1 MKKYI
6 FVWILIGCIFSGFAI
21 HGANEVELL
30 EKAKLYLFDKQWDR
44 ALSVLDEFIEHFPK
58 SNHFPLAI
66 LYKGKCLE
74 EKKMYKKAL
83 LSYMFFLDISG
94 NASLKEEVTI
104 TIIDLY
110 FNLYQKKEKSYLK
123 RIIPYL
129 KSKNRTIKFYSA
141 LKLSYVKDKK
151 VALAAVPVLKQMI
164 KNVDDEELRDRAK
177 IALMRIDPDLL
188 KEMADDR
195 EPEAKLLHIQVYDK
209 KLKKITFSLS
219 IPFMLGKLALESI
232 PEKEKA
238 SLRKEGYDID
248 RILKKLLKKGD
259 ILRAD
264 SEDSVFKIW
273 IE

>member
-1 MKKYI
+1 MKKTI
-6 FVWILIGCIFSGFAI
+6 LSWILIGCTLSSFAI
-21 HGANEVELL
+21 FGAGEAGLL
-30 EKAKLYLFDKQWDR
+30 EQAKLYLFDKQWDR
-44 ALSVLDEFIEHFPK
+44 ALSVLNEFVEHFPK

-74 EKKMYKKAL
+74 EKKMYKKSL
-83 LSYMFFLDISG
+83 LSYMLFLDISS

-129 KSKNRTIKFYSA
+129 KSKNRTVKFYSA
-141 LKLSYVKDKK
+141 LKLSYIKDKK
-151 VALAAVPVLKQMI
+151 VAFMAVPVLKQMI

-188 KEMADDR
+188 NEIADDR
-195 EPEAKLLHIQVYDK
+195 GPEATLLHIQVYDK

-238 SLRKEGYDID
+238 SLKKEGYDLD
-248 RILKKLLKKGD
+248 RIMKKLMKKGD